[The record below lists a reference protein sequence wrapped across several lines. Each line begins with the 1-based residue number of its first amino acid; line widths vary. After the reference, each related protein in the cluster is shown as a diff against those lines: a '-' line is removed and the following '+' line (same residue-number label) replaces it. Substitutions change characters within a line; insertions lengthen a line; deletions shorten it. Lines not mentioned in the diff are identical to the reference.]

1 MKNENE
7 NEIKD
12 EILSFID
19 NKFKDGTLKIQV
31 NNLKELVMF
40 LNTNKYLINLEM
52 EDILNNS
59 KKLNKMI
66 ESILELDNY
75 SEYLKD
81 ENIFTLFTMY
91 AIKNGITLKDEQYNY
106 DDDYKDDD
114 ILDYYFDDIGYTKI
128 IEPEREKELFK
139 ALANGDEKAKELI
152 TEGYLRLVVSNAKL
166 YRNRGLEFSDLI
178 QEGNIG
184 LLKAI
189 EKYDYKLG
197 YRFSTYATWWIRQA
211 ITRAIAEKSRNIRIP
226 VYLSELCT
234 KIYIFKNKFYK
245 DNGYMPSNEEII
257 KELNVKREIALTALS
272 IQNTVSLNEP
282 SSKEDE
288 SSDTELGDLISDD
301 YNVEEDILEKDYYNN
316 IYETFIN
323 CPLLSQREIDI
334 LKYRYG
340 FYDKIYTLEE
350 VGHIYHLTRER
361 IRQIETNALRKLG
374 RYSNLRN
381 LVNKPA
387 IVNMRVNNRLF
398 KSLKN
403 EYKERAR

>member
-1 MKNENE
+1 
-7 NEIKD
+7 
-12 EILSFID
+12 
-19 NKFKDGTLKIQV
+19 
-31 NNLKELVMF
+31 
-40 LNTNKYLINLEM
+40 
-52 EDILNNS
+52 
-59 KKLNKMI
+59 
-66 ESILELDNY
+66 
-75 SEYLKD
+75 
-81 ENIFTLFTMY
+81 
-91 AIKNGITLKDEQYNY
+91 
-106 DDDYKDDD
+106 
-114 ILDYYFDDIGYTKI
+114 
-128 IEPEREKELFK
+128 
-139 ALANGDEKAKELI
+139 
-152 TEGYLRLVVSNAKL
+152 
-166 YRNRGLEFSDLI
+166 
-178 QEGNIG
+178 
-184 LLKAI
+184 
-189 EKYDYKLG
+189 
-197 YRFSTYATWWIRQA
+197 
-211 ITRAIAEKSRNIRIP
+211 
-226 VYLSELCT
+226 
-234 KIYIFKNKFYK
+234 
-245 DNGYMPSNEEII
+245 MPSNEEII

>member
-7 NEIKD
+7 NEKKD